1 MSQSTN
7 SQKPLAG
14 KPGKTYLTI
23 QSARAVRISGD
34 VAQFTVFRGENGI
47 TKLASEL
54 NSYEVGGYIRPKVK
68 STYKVNIISGLS
80 DAYGRPIAYDLAI
93 ANLNL
98 SSIFAA
104 PMLGGKRDLFL
115 WDTLFVNAFIGTPW
129 DDDVIALLYRFS
141 GDPLFLRFE
150 SALCAFRTFKYKIDT
165 DPSHV
170 LFVFSVPDGAR
181 ASFEYLKN
189 SQYSKMDDFVKLK
202 ILDYHAFNMDG
213 QTAKILF
220 KSELL
225 KKDLEDKLD
234 CVIPAEN
241 ELHSALSMDLEIFN
255 PDYYYTPKSV
265 IEKSNFNVKST

>member
-1 MSQSTN
+1 MSQ
-7 SQKPLAG
+7 QPLNLPHG

-23 QSARAVRISGD
+23 QNARVVRVSGD
-34 VAQFTVFRGENGI
+34 VAQFTVFKEDSGI
-47 TKLASEL
+47 TKLVSEI
-54 NSYEVGGYIRPKVK
+54 NSYEVGGYIKPKIK
-68 STYKVNIISGLS
+68 STYKVNIISVLT
-80 DAYGRPIAYDLAI
+80 DAYGRHIAYDLSV

-170 LFVFSVPDGAR
+170 LFVFSIPDGAKG
-181 ASFEYLKN
+181 SFEYLKN
-189 SQYSKMDDFVKLK
+189 SQYSKIDDIVKLK
-202 ILDYHAFNMDG
+202 ILDYHAFSMDG
-213 QTAKILF
+213 QTARILF

-234 CVIPAEN
+234 CQIPAEN
-241 ELHSALSMDLEIFN
+241 ELHSVLNMDLEIFN